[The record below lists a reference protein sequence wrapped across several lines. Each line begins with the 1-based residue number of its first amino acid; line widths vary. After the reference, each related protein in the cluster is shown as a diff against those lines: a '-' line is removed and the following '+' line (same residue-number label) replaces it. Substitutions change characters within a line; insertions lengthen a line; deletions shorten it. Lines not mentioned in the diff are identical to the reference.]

1 LGSDSRKVLSR
12 LEYFLL
18 MFPPDQLAT
27 IVTLTSEHLIGLDKE
42 NTTPGDIKDPTTP
55 GEILKLFGVL
65 ILITRY
71 EFSSR
76 ASLWSKTAPT
86 KYQPAPSFGRTGMS
100 RHRLD
105 SVWAAIRF
113 SKQPDVRP
121 QHLSSEAY
129 RWLLVDGFVDAFNS
143 YRETNF
149 SCRILSAWTNPSP
162 AGMDKVATG

>member
-1 LGSDSRKVLSR
+1 
-12 LEYFLL
+12 